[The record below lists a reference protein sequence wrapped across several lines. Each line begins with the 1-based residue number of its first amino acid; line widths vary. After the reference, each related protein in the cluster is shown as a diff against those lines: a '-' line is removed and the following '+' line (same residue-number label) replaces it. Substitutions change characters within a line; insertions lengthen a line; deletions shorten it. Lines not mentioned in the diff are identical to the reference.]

1 MRRGDQV
8 VLAALA
14 LLLAAALVGG
24 EQRLVWI
31 GSAAVVAAAAALAAS
46 FLGLWPRPVLGR
58 FGVLAVALFVAF
70 AVWVGLSIF
79 WSAAPDRTWDYLNRS
94 LIYVAFLALGLI
106 VGRRWLGE
114 LLVAVLGFVLAWA
127 LVVKVFALDDG
138 RRARLHEPVG
148 YWNTLGLLA
157 AMSIPLALRLRHVLA
172 RALLA
177 YAAVVVVLLTQ
188 SRGALALAVAA
199 SVAWLWLEP
208 GRRREAGWSLLAAVP
223 PGVLVGA
230 FGLAQSG
237 VADDGQPHSERL
249 TAGLLL
255 GAALV
260 VGGAAVMFVARLEP
274 RAAVLRY
281 AVYAVV
287 PVALAAG
294 VFVGVRAVQEF
305 DEPVTPESPVR
316 FAQGSSNNR
325 AQWWQEAWHGFTDN
339 PVAGNGAGAFQVT
352 HRRYR
357 QSNVEVREPHSLP
370 LQLLTETGVVGF
382 LLFAGFGV
390 AAALAVRG
398 REPELLLV
406 PALFLAGSLV
416 DIHWD
421 FVAAGALVFVTLGA
435 LLKEGERLGG
445 REPLLAAGMAAL
457 ALACVYSI
465 AAPWVADRRV
475 DDSFD
480 ALTRGDFSAALEK
493 TRQARSLN
501 PLSIEPLLA
510 RGYIEEARGQ
520 FDAARA
526 AYATATDVQPENREA
541 WFRLGSVEYDVERY
555 QDAYIRFNRMYELDP
570 HGPHV
575 LWVQRAQCQLDRS
588 VECPP
593 LP

>member
-8 VLAALA
+8 LLAALA
-14 LLLAAALVGG
+14 LLLAVALVGG

-31 GSAAVVAAAAALAAS
+31 GSAAVIAAAAALGAS
-46 FLGLWPRPVLGR
+46 FLGVLPRPVLGR
-58 FGVLAVALFVAF
+58 WGVLAVALFAAF

-94 LIYVAFLALGLI
+94 LIYLAFLALGLLA
-106 VGRRWLGE
+106 GRRWLRE
-114 LLVAVLGFVLAWA
+114 LLAGALAFVLAWA

-157 AMSIPLALRLRHVLA
+157 ATAIPLALALRQVMA
-172 RALLA
+172 RALLV

-188 SRGALALAVAA
+188 SRGALVLAVTGA
-199 SVAWLWLEP
+199 VVWLWLEP
-208 GRRREAGWSLLAAVP
+208 ARRRSAGWSLLAAVP
-223 PGVLVGA
+223 PGVVVGA
-230 FGLAQSG
+230 FGLSMSG
-237 VADDGQPHSERL
+237 IADDGQPHSDRL
-249 TAGLLL
+249 SAGLLV

-260 VGGAAVMFVARLEP
+260 LGAGLVVLVARLEP
-274 RAAVLRY
+274 RVDVLRY
-281 AVYAVV
+281 AVYGVV
-287 PVALAAG
+287 PLALAAG

-325 AQWWQEAWHGFTDN
+325 AQWWQEAWHGFADN
-339 PVAGNGAGAFQVT
+339 PVVGNGAGAFQVT

-357 QSNVEVREPHSLP
+357 ESNVEVREPHSLP

-382 LLFAGFGV
+382 VLFGGFVV
-390 AAALAVRG
+390 AAVLAVRG
-398 REPELLLV
+398 RETELVLV
-406 PALFLAGSLV
+406 PALFLAGALV

-435 LLKEGERLGG
+435 LMKEGERPGG
-445 REPLLAAGMAAL
+445 REPLLAAGIAAL

-465 AAPWVADRRV
+465 AAPWLAERRV
-475 DDSFD
+475 DDSFA
-480 ALTRGDFSAALEK
+480 ALARGDFSTALEK
-493 TRQARSLN
+493 TRQARALN

-520 FDAARA
+520 FNEARD

-541 WFRLGSVEYDVERY
+541 WFRLGSVEYENERY
-555 QDAYIRFNRMYELDP
+555 QDAYVRFNRMYALDP

-575 LWVQRAQCQLDRS
+575 EWVERARCKLNPTG
-588 VECPP
+588 CP
-593 LP
+593 